1 MSSRGQSMM
10 ELEQMGD
17 FMTRPHFP
25 FGMHCK
31 VLAAVNFMIDE
42 DDSDD
47 DFFVDLQVVARK
59 YKPTALQLQVIP
71 EVSLQKERRRRRR
84 GSMDVACDCHAKSD
98 TDSSTDMQV
107 DDEGSEMQS
116 EAALDAECERASKAS
131 KTESSTC
138 YGLFIQSPVS
148 PSRIGRKF
156 DSIHLSTNTP
166 SMEHHAE
173 APRRKRKSRFSDAPA
188 ASAAP
193 AAKRA
198 AVGTGAAPALDPAA
212 LARAAAAK
220 ISRAIPGS
228 AATAVPVAA
237 ARVDPEELRR
247 LEQEK
252 RRRTDQIYKSV
263 QSQMSHIKALL
274 RKPGAATSA
283 APGASQAAAAGSG
296 TFMPAPL
303 LLDEQGREI
312 DAAGNVVAEK
322 PTVAPVATLKAN
334 QGARGEAAKK
344 NQNPYLSHR
353 TVDEEDK
360 LETVDPRLK
369 VTKRETRAKKT
380 FNFVAQGTYV
390 KQAEQVRARD
400 AKKMMAGFTS
410 GRNPRGYQKESIVP
424 IDEATDATPTD
435 TDKTERMEVDSIDV
449 PPKAEM
455 ATPDVE
461 WWDVEYLPKDKR
473 AMVDKFGFIKAKVRK
488 EEPGATV
495 SYTDM
500 KLKYCGTQHVIEH
513 PARLNLI
520 VRHDDKPVAVP
531 LMLTAADKIAL
542 GLLPPP
548 EPKVKLSNMM
558 RVLSEQAVADPSA
571 IERKV
576 REQIAQREKNHEMR
590 NLARKLTPEERRE
603 KKLRKIKE
611 DAAGDIHVALFK
623 VPDLSNPQH
632 RFKVDVNA
640 QQYHLTGGV
649 LICKDSNINMVVVE
663 GGRKA
668 IKQYTKLMMRR
679 IDWQGT
685 REAEQESD
693 SEDEDAAKRG
703 NGCLLVWQGVVARK
717 AFNTFRFQECRTT
730 VTARKVMEAKNVVH
744 YWDLVEKSAETAA
757 VAP

>member
-1 MSSRGQSMM
+1 M
-10 ELEQMGD
+10 E
-17 FMTRPHFP
+17 R
-25 FGMHCK
+25 
-31 VLAAVNFMIDE
+31 
-42 DDSDD
+42 
-47 DFFVDLQVVARK
+47 
-59 YKPTALQLQVIP
+59 
-71 EVSLQKERRRRRR
+71 
-84 GSMDVACDCHAKSD
+84 
-98 TDSSTDMQV
+98 
-107 DDEGSEMQS
+107 
-116 EAALDAECERASKAS
+116 
-131 KTESSTC
+131 
-138 YGLFIQSPVS
+138 
-148 PSRIGRKF
+148 
-156 DSIHLSTNTP
+156 
-166 SMEHHAE
+166 HAE
-173 APRRKRKSRFSDAPA
+173 APRRKRSRFSDAPA
-188 ASAAP
+188 AAAAP
-193 AAKRA
+193 AAKHA
-198 AVGTGAAPALDPAA
+198 AVGSGSSPALDPAA

-228 AATAVPVAA
+228 AAAAAFSAPVAA
-237 ARVDPEELRR
+237 SSAVVAHLDPEELRR
-247 LEQEK
+247 IEQEK
-252 RRRTDQIYKSV
+252 KRRTDQIYKSV

-274 RKPGAATSA
+274 RKPSAAT
-283 APGASQAAAAGSG
+283 GAAAAAATAAVQAAGNG

-303 LLDEQGREI
+303 LLDEQGREV
-312 DAAGNVVAEK
+312 DAAGNVVAER

-334 QGARGEAAKK
+334 QAGARGGDAAKK

-353 TVDEEDK
+353 TVDEDDK
-360 LETVDPRLK
+360 LDTVDPRLK
-369 VTKRETRAKKT
+369 VTKRETRARKT

-410 GRNPRGYQKESIVP
+410 GRNPRGYQKESIVA
-424 IDEATDATPTD
+424 IDESAEPMPEDDEKAN
-435 TDKTERMEVDSIDV
+435 KMEIDSVEV
-449 PPKAEM
+449 PPKPEVS
-455 ATPDVE
+455 TPDVE

-473 AMVDKFGFIKAKVRK
+473 AIVDKFGFIKAKVRK
-488 EEPGATV
+488 ENPEATV
-495 SYTDM
+495 AYSDM
-500 KLKYCGTQHVIEH
+500 KLKYCGTAHVIEH

-520 VRHDDKPVAVP
+520 VKQDDKPVAVP
-531 LMLTAADKIAL
+531 LMLTAVERKKIRRQNRADREKEKQDKIAL

-623 VPDLSNPQH
+623 VPDFSNPQH

-679 IDWQGT
+679 IDWQGA

-717 AFNTFRFQECRTT
+717 AFNNFRFQECRTT

-757 VAP
+757 AAAS

>member
-1 MSSRGQSMM
+1 M
-10 ELEQMGD
+10 EQNG
-17 FMTRPHFP
+17 
-25 FGMHCK
+25 
-31 VLAAVNFMIDE
+31 
-42 DDSDD
+42 
-47 DFFVDLQVVARK
+47 
-59 YKPTALQLQVIP
+59 
-71 EVSLQKERRRRRR
+71 
-84 GSMDVACDCHAKSD
+84 
-98 TDSSTDMQV
+98 
-107 DDEGSEMQS
+107 
-116 EAALDAECERASKAS
+116 
-131 KTESSTC
+131 
-138 YGLFIQSPVS
+138 
-148 PSRIGRKF
+148 
-156 DSIHLSTNTP
+156 
-166 SMEHHAE
+166 E
-173 APRRKRKSRFSDAPA
+173 APRRKRKSRFGDAPGT
-188 ASAAP
+188 SAAP
-193 AAKRA
+193 TPKRQ
-198 AVGTGAAPALDPAA
+198 AVSSGATPALNPAA
-212 LARAAAAK
+212 QARAAAAK
-220 ISRAIPGS
+220 ISLAIPGS
-228 AATAVPVAA
+228 VAA
-237 ARVDPEELRR
+237 AIPAAIPSATAAHGDTEELRR
-247 LEQEK
+247 IEQEK

-274 RKPGAATSA
+274 RTPGAAATVPVA
-283 APGASQAAAAGSG
+283 TQHAGG

-303 LLDEQGREI
+303 LLDEQGREV
-312 DAAGNVVAEK
+312 DANGNVVAEK
-322 PTVAPVATLKAN
+322 PMVAPVATLKAN
-334 QGARGEAAKK
+334 QGAPKSGRAKK

-369 VTKRETRAKKT
+369 VTKRETRARKT
-380 FNFVAQGTYV
+380 FNFVTQGTYV

-410 GRNPRGYQKESIVP
+410 GRNPRGYQKEAIVP
-424 IDEATDATPTD
+424 IDESADPTPVD
-435 TDKTERMEVDSIDV
+435 EEKTNRMEVDTVEV
-449 PPKAEM
+449 PPKPEM

-473 AMVDKFGFIKAKVRK
+473 AMVDKFGFIKAKVLK
-488 EEPGATV
+488 ENPDATV
-495 SYTDM
+495 SYTEM
-500 KLKYCGTQHVIEH
+500 KLKYCGTVHVIEH

-520 VRHDDKPVAVP
+520 IKHDDKPVSVP
-531 LMLTAADKIAL
+531 LMLTAVERKKIRRQNRADREKEKQDKVAL

-649 LICKDSNINMVVVE
+649 LICKDSDINMVVVE
-663 GGRKA
+663 GGKKA

-679 IDWQGT
+679 IDWQGA

-717 AFNTFRFQECRTT
+717 AFNSFRFQECRTT

-744 YWDLVEKSAETAA
+744 YWDLVEKSAEAA
-757 VAP
+757 AAAP

>member
-1 MSSRGQSMM
+1 
-10 ELEQMGD
+10 
-17 FMTRPHFP
+17 
-25 FGMHCK
+25 
-31 VLAAVNFMIDE
+31 
-42 DDSDD
+42 
-47 DFFVDLQVVARK
+47 
-59 YKPTALQLQVIP
+59 
-71 EVSLQKERRRRRR
+71 
-84 GSMDVACDCHAKSD
+84 
-98 TDSSTDMQV
+98 
-107 DDEGSEMQS
+107 
-116 EAALDAECERASKAS
+116 
-131 KTESSTC
+131 
-138 YGLFIQSPVS
+138 
-148 PSRIGRKF
+148 
-156 DSIHLSTNTP
+156 
-166 SMEHHAE
+166 MEHHAE

-188 ASAAP
+188 ASAQP

-198 AVGTGAAPALDPAA
+198 TVGVDNTPTLNPAA

-220 ISRAIPGS
+220 ISQAIPGS
-228 AATAVPVAA
+228 APVAA
-237 ARVDPEELRR
+237 FQAAPAAAQRSTGTNLDSEELRR
-247 LEQEK
+247 IEQEK
-252 RRRTDQIYKSV
+252 QRRTDQIFKSV
-263 QSQMSHIKALL
+263 QSQISHMKPLL
-274 RKPGAATSA
+274 RMPGAAATAAASA
-283 APGASQAAAAGSG
+283 AARTAQSSGVGSG

-334 QGARGEAAKK
+334 QGGAKRSAEGNRS

-360 LETVDPRLK
+360 LEVVDPRLK
-369 VTKRETRAKKT
+369 VTKRETRARKT

-390 KQAEQVRARD
+390 KQGEQVRARD

-410 GRNPRGYQKESIVP
+410 GRNPRGYQKESIANV
-424 IDEATDATPTD
+424 DESAKPTPEKEE
-435 TDKTERMEVDSIDV
+435 KTNRMETDSVEV
-449 PPKAEM
+449 PPKPEM

-461 WWDVEYLPKDKR
+461 WWDVEYLRKEKR
-473 AMVDKFGFIKAKVRK
+473 GMVDKFGFIKAKVRN
-488 EEPGATV
+488 ENPGVAIA
-495 SYTDM
+495 YADM
-500 KLKYCGTQHVIEH
+500 KLKYCGTVHVVEH

-520 VRHDDKPVAVP
+520 VKHDDAPVSVP
-531 LMLTAADKIAL
+531 LMLTAAERKKIRRQNRADREKEKQDKIAL

-576 REQIAQREKNHEMR
+576 REQMAQREKNHEMR

-603 KKLRKIKE
+603 KKLRKIKQ

-663 GGRKA
+663 GGKKA
-668 IKQYTKLMMRR
+668 IKHYTKLMLRR

-685 REAEQESD
+685 REAEQDSD
-693 SEDEDAAKRG
+693 SEGEDASQRS

-717 AFNTFRFQECRTT
+717 AFNNFRFQECRNTT
-730 VTARKVMEAKNVVH
+730 TARKVMEAKNVVH
-744 YWDLVEKSAETAA
+744 YWDLVEKTVDPAA
-757 VAP
+757 AP

>member
-1 MSSRGQSMM
+1 M
-10 ELEQMGD
+10 EQHG
-17 FMTRPHFP
+17 
-25 FGMHCK
+25 
-31 VLAAVNFMIDE
+31 
-42 DDSDD
+42 
-47 DFFVDLQVVARK
+47 
-59 YKPTALQLQVIP
+59 
-71 EVSLQKERRRRRR
+71 
-84 GSMDVACDCHAKSD
+84 
-98 TDSSTDMQV
+98 
-107 DDEGSEMQS
+107 
-116 EAALDAECERASKAS
+116 
-131 KTESSTC
+131 
-138 YGLFIQSPVS
+138 
-148 PSRIGRKF
+148 
-156 DSIHLSTNTP
+156 
-166 SMEHHAE
+166 E

-188 ASAAP
+188 TSSAKT
-193 AAKRA
+193 AKRT
-198 AVGTGAAPALDPAA
+198 AVGAGAVPAQDPAA

-228 AATAVPVAA
+228 SAAAALPVPPAVPSAISS
-237 ARVDPEELRR
+237 RLDPGELSRI
-247 LEQEK
+247 EQEK

-263 QSQMSHIKALL
+263 QSQMSHIKELL
-274 RKPGAATSA
+274 RKPGAPTAAATASA
-283 APGASQAAAAGSG
+283 AMQSSHAVGSG

-312 DAAGNVVAEK
+312 DAAGKVVVKK
-322 PTVAPVATLKAN
+322 PSATTLKEN
-334 QGARGEAAKK
+334 QGGARGGDAAKK

-353 TVDEEDK
+353 TVDENDK
-360 LETVDPRLK
+360 VEAVDPRLK
-369 VTKRETRAKKT
+369 ITKRETRARKT

-424 IDEATDATPTD
+424 IEEPTEPTEPTPED
-435 TDKTERMEVDSIDV
+435 YEKSSQMEIDSVDV
-449 PPKAEM
+449 PPKPEM
-455 ATPDVE
+455 STPDVE

-473 AMVDKFGFIKAKVRK
+473 AIVDKFGFIKTKARK
-488 EEPGATV
+488 EDAEATV
-495 SYTDM
+495 SYADM
-500 KLKYCGTQHVIEH
+500 KLKYCGTAHVVEH

-520 VRHDDKPVAVP
+520 IRHDNNPIAVP
-531 LMLTAADKIAL
+531 LMLTAAERKKIRRQNRADREKEKQDKIAL

-649 LICKDSNINMVVVE
+649 LLCKDSNINMVVVE
-663 GGRKA
+663 GGKKA

-679 IDWQGT
+679 IDWNGA
-685 REAEQESD
+685 REAEHESD

-717 AFNTFRFQECRTT
+717 AFNNFRFQECRTS
-730 VTARKVMEAKNVVH
+730 VTARKVMEAKNVAH

-757 VAP
+757 AEP

>member
-1 MSSRGQSMM
+1 MTM
-10 ELEQMGD
+10 EQCG
-17 FMTRPHFP
+17 
-25 FGMHCK
+25 
-31 VLAAVNFMIDE
+31 
-42 DDSDD
+42 
-47 DFFVDLQVVARK
+47 
-59 YKPTALQLQVIP
+59 
-71 EVSLQKERRRRRR
+71 
-84 GSMDVACDCHAKSD
+84 
-98 TDSSTDMQV
+98 
-107 DDEGSEMQS
+107 
-116 EAALDAECERASKAS
+116 
-131 KTESSTC
+131 
-138 YGLFIQSPVS
+138 
-148 PSRIGRKF
+148 
-156 DSIHLSTNTP
+156 
-166 SMEHHAE
+166 E

-188 ASAAP
+188 DSAAP
-193 AAKRA
+193 ASKRP
-198 AVGTGAAPALDPAA
+198 AVGTDTSPVLDPAA

-228 AATAVPVAA
+228 SVTTALPVPAAVPGSAA
-237 ARVDPEELRR
+237 VHVDPEELSRI
-247 LEQEK
+247 EQEK

-263 QSQMSHIKALL
+263 QSQMSHIKELL
-274 RKPGAATSA
+274 RKPGASTAAVAASTAMLSA
-283 APGASQAAAAGSG
+283 RAAGSG
-296 TFMPAPL
+296 TYMPAPL

-312 DAAGNVVAEK
+312 DAAGNVVVKK
-322 PTVAPVATLKAN
+322 PSEATLKAN
-334 QGARGEAAKK
+334 QGARGSDAAKK

-353 TVDEEDK
+353 TVDEDDK
-360 LETVDPRLK
+360 LEAVDPRLK
-369 VTKRETRAKKT
+369 VTKRETRARKT

-424 IDEATDATPTD
+424 IDESTEPTESTPED
-435 TDKTERMEVDSIDV
+435 DEKSSEMEIDSVDV
-449 PPKAEM
+449 PLKPEM
-455 ATPDVE
+455 STPDVE

-473 AMVDKFGFIKAKVRK
+473 AIVDKFGFIKAKARK
-488 EEPGATV
+488 EDPDVTV
-495 SYTDM
+495 SYADM
-500 KLKYCGTQHVIEH
+500 KLKYCGTAHVCEH

-520 VRHDDKPVAVP
+520 TRQDNKPVAVP
-531 LMLTAADKIAL
+531 LMLTAAERKKIRRQNRADREKEKQDKIAL

-576 REQIAQREKNHEMR
+576 RDQIAQREKNHEMR

-663 GGRKA
+663 GGKKA

-679 IDWQGT
+679 IDWNGA

-717 AFNTFRFQECRTT
+717 AFNNFRFQECRTSA
-730 VTARKVMEAKNVVH
+730 TARKVMEAKNVVH

-757 VAP
+757 AEP

>member
-1 MSSRGQSMM
+1 M
-10 ELEQMGD
+10 E
-17 FMTRPHFP
+17 PH
-25 FGMHCK
+25 
-31 VLAAVNFMIDE
+31 
-42 DDSDD
+42 
-47 DFFVDLQVVARK
+47 
-59 YKPTALQLQVIP
+59 
-71 EVSLQKERRRRRR
+71 
-84 GSMDVACDCHAKSD
+84 
-98 TDSSTDMQV
+98 TD
-107 DDEGSEMQS
+107 
-116 EAALDAECERASKAS
+116 
-131 KTESSTC
+131 
-138 YGLFIQSPVS
+138 
-148 PSRIGRKF
+148 
-156 DSIHLSTNTP
+156 
-166 SMEHHAE
+166 

-188 ASAAP
+188 PSTAP
-193 AAKRA
+193 SAKRQ
-198 AVGTGAAPALDPAA
+198 AVGSGAAPALDPAA

-228 AATAVPVAA
+228 AATANLAPIAA
-237 ARVDPEELRR
+237 PSIPGAHIDEEELQRI
-247 LEQEK
+247 EQEK
-252 RRRTDQIYKSV
+252 KRRTDQIYKSV

-274 RKPGAATSA
+274 RKPGA
-283 APGASQAAAAGSG
+283 PGAVGGSTATVSGRAAGNG

-312 DAAGNVVAEK
+312 DAAGNIVAEK

-334 QGARGEAAKK
+334 QGARGGDAAKK

-360 LETVDPRLK
+360 AEAVDPRLK
-369 VTKRETRAKKT
+369 VTKRETRARKT
-380 FNFVAQGTYV
+380 FNFVTKGSYV

-410 GRNPRGYQKESIVP
+410 GRNPRGYQKESIVA
-424 IDEATDATPTD
+424 IDEAAEPTPED
-435 TDKTERMEVDSIDV
+435 GEQVKKMEIDSVEV
-449 PPKAEM
+449 PPKPEM
-455 ATPDVE
+455 STPDVE

-488 EEPGATV
+488 EDPTATV
-495 SYTDM
+495 SYADM
-500 KLKYCGTQHVIEH
+500 KLKYCGTAHVIEH
-513 PARLNLI
+513 PVRLNLI
-520 VRHDDKPVAVP
+520 VRHDNKPVAVP
-531 LMLTAADKIAL
+531 LMLTAAERKKIRRQNRADREKEKQDKIAL

-603 KKLRKIKE
+603 KKLRKIKA

-649 LICKDSNINMVVVE
+649 LLCKDSDINMVVVE
-663 GGRKA
+663 GGKKA

-679 IDWQGT
+679 IDWNGA
-685 REAEQESD
+685 REAEHESD
-693 SEDEDAAKRG
+693 SEDEDTTKRG

-717 AFNTFRFQECRTT
+717 AFNNFRFQECRTT
-730 VTARKVMEAKNVVH
+730 VTARKVMEAKNVAH

-757 VAP
+757 AAP

>member
-1 MSSRGQSMM
+1 M
-10 ELEQMGD
+10 EPHGD
-17 FMTRPHFP
+17 
-25 FGMHCK
+25 
-31 VLAAVNFMIDE
+31 
-42 DDSDD
+42 
-47 DFFVDLQVVARK
+47 
-59 YKPTALQLQVIP
+59 
-71 EVSLQKERRRRRR
+71 
-84 GSMDVACDCHAKSD
+84 
-98 TDSSTDMQV
+98 
-107 DDEGSEMQS
+107 
-116 EAALDAECERASKAS
+116 
-131 KTESSTC
+131 
-138 YGLFIQSPVS
+138 
-148 PSRIGRKF
+148 
-156 DSIHLSTNTP
+156 
-166 SMEHHAE
+166 

-188 ASAAP
+188 VPTAP
-193 AAKRA
+193 YAKRQ
-198 AVGTGAAPALDPAA
+198 AVGSGAAPVLDPAA

-228 AATAVPVAA
+228 GSAVNSAPNAAPSIPGAHI
-237 ARVDPEELRR
+237 DQEELQRI
-247 LEQEK
+247 EQEK
-252 RRRTDQIYKSV
+252 KRRTDQIYKSV

-274 RKPGAATSA
+274 RKPGA
-283 APGASQAAAAGSG
+283 PGAVGASTATVSGEAVGSG

-334 QGARGEAAKK
+334 QGVRGGDAAKK

-360 LETVDPRLK
+360 VEAVDPRLK
-369 VTKRETRAKKT
+369 VTKRETRARKT
-380 FNFVAQGTYV
+380 FNFVAQGSYV

-410 GRNPRGYQKESIVP
+410 GRNPRGYQKESIVA
-424 IDEATDATPTD
+424 IDDSADPTPQD
-435 TDKTERMEVDSIDV
+435 DEQVKKMEVDSVEV
-449 PPKAEM
+449 PSKPEM
-455 ATPDVE
+455 STPDVE

-473 AMVDKFGFIKAKVRK
+473 AMVDKFGFIKSKARK
-488 EEPGATV
+488 ENPNATV
-495 SYTDM
+495 TYADM
-500 KLKYCGTQHVIEH
+500 KLKYCGTAHVIEH
-513 PARLNLI
+513 PVRLNLI
-520 VRHDDKPVAVP
+520 VRHDNKPVAVP
-531 LMLTAADKIAL
+531 LMLTAAERKKIRRQNRADREKEKQDKIAL

-623 VPDLSNPQH
+623 YVLCALFVAMFHDRATNSIKLLLLKRVPDLSNPQH

-649 LICKDSNINMVVVE
+649 LLCKDSDINMVVVE
-663 GGRKA
+663 GGKKA

-679 IDWQGT
+679 IDWNGA
-685 REAEQESD
+685 REAEHESD
-693 SEDEDAAKRG
+693 SEDEDTAKRG

-717 AFNTFRFQECRTT
+717 AFNNFRFQECRTT
-730 VTARKVMEAKNVVH
+730 VTARKVMEAKNVAH

-757 VAP
+757 AAP

>member
-1 MSSRGQSMM
+1 M
-10 ELEQMGD
+10 EPNGD
-17 FMTRPHFP
+17 
-25 FGMHCK
+25 
-31 VLAAVNFMIDE
+31 
-42 DDSDD
+42 
-47 DFFVDLQVVARK
+47 
-59 YKPTALQLQVIP
+59 
-71 EVSLQKERRRRRR
+71 
-84 GSMDVACDCHAKSD
+84 
-98 TDSSTDMQV
+98 
-107 DDEGSEMQS
+107 
-116 EAALDAECERASKAS
+116 
-131 KTESSTC
+131 
-138 YGLFIQSPVS
+138 
-148 PSRIGRKF
+148 
-156 DSIHLSTNTP
+156 
-166 SMEHHAE
+166 

-188 ASAAP
+188 ASTAP
-193 AAKRA
+193 SAKRQ
-198 AVGTGAAPALDPAA
+198 AVGAVAAPALDPAA

-228 AATAVPVAA
+228 AATANPAPVASPSIPGA
-237 ARVDPEELRR
+237 HIDQDELHRI
-247 LEQEK
+247 EQEK
-252 RRRTDQIYKSV
+252 KRRTDQIYKSV

-274 RKPGAATSA
+274 RKPGAPA
-283 APGASQAAAAGSG
+283 GASATINSDHAAGSG

-322 PTVAPVATLKAN
+322 PAVAPVVTLKAN
-334 QGARGEAAKK
+334 QGARGGDAAKK

-360 LETVDPRLK
+360 VEAVDPRLK
-369 VTKRETRAKKT
+369 ATKRETRARKT
-380 FNFVAQGTYV
+380 FNFVAQGSYV

-410 GRNPRGYQKESIVP
+410 GRNPRGYQKESIVA
-424 IDEATDATPTD
+424 IDESAELTPED
-435 TDKTERMEVDSIDV
+435 GEQARKMEVDSVEV
-449 PPKAEM
+449 PPKPEVS
-455 ATPDVE
+455 TPDVE

-488 EEPGATV
+488 EDPHATV
-495 SYTDM
+495 SYADM
-500 KLKYCGTQHVIEH
+500 KLKYCGTAHVIEH
-513 PARLNLI
+513 PVRLNLI

-531 LMLTAADKIAL
+531 LMLTAAERKKIRRQNRADREKEKQDKVAL

-649 LICKDSNINMVVVE
+649 LLCKDSDINMVVVE
-663 GGRKA
+663 GGKKA
-668 IKQYTKLMMRR
+668 VKQYTKLMVRR
-679 IDWQGT
+679 IDWNGA
-685 REAEQESD
+685 REAEHESD
-693 SEDEDAAKRG
+693 SEDEDTAKRG

-717 AFNTFRFQECRTT
+717 AFNNFRFQECRTT
-730 VTARKVMEAKNVVH
+730 VTARKVMEAKNVAH

-757 VAP
+757 AAP